1 MRPPPGGRPYLA
13 TISGEAMRLDL
24 PNTRVPIVVGIL
36 SSSTQTYSGSLATS
50 GKRGFLMSSHLG
62 SAALISTLGSST
74 LGRPTS
80 SRRLAPPQA
89 LRVTPTT
96 TRAITRRS
104 GTRTL
109 ISSLSIADSTGSI
122 LGPGLPREA
131 LLARPVGARD
141 RHPPREERRSRDG
154 RDPGDVEVGDPAALQ
169 EDGHEPA
176 RHLER
181 LPQGHRAVGTHQELL
196 RARLAV
202 EEDLVDVARVHALE
216 ALGLVHGQGEHEGHT
231 SQVGPV
237 RGEIGGWGDRDLDP
251 ASRDAHA
258 VLRVGLVLALDGD
271 EERLGESLLDALHLR
286 VAEDLLVSAEDLA
299 VIGMAEFFAL
309 AEDRELLAGQHALLL
324 AQVHVEMVAVH
335 LDDDPLH
342 GREGADHVLE
352 HEAEGGADL
361 VGDARGGGRSDRE
374 QRRQGRGGGPRKQWT
389 ADAHRRRSAG
399 SRRSRRG

>member
-1 MRPPPGGRPYLA
+1 MRPPPGGAPYLD
-13 TISGEAMRLDL
+13 TISGGAMRLDL

-74 LGRPTS
+74 RGRPTI

-89 LRVTPTT
+89 LRATATT
-96 TRAITRRS
+96 TRAMARRG
-104 GTRTL
+104 GTPML
-109 ISSLSIADSTGSI
+109 ISPLSIADSTGSI

-131 LLARPVGARD
+131 LLARAVGARD
-141 RHPPREERRSRDG
+141 RHPPREERRPRDG
-154 RDPGDVEVGDPAALQ
+154 RDPGDVEVGDAATLQ
-169 EDGHEPA
+169 ENGHEPA

-181 LPQGHRAVGTHQELL
+181 LPQGHRAVGTDEELL

-202 EEDLVDVARVHALE
+202 EEDLADMAGVHAQE
-216 ALGLVHGQGEHEGHT
+216 SLGLV
-231 SQVGPV
+231 P
-237 RGEIGGWGDRDLDP
+237 
-251 ASRDAHA
+251 
-258 VLRVGLVLALDGD
+258 ALDGD

-286 VAEDLLVSAEDLA
+286 VAQDLLVPAEDLA
-299 VIGMAEFFAL
+299 VEGMPEFPAL
-309 AEDRELLAGQHALLL
+309 AEDRELLPEQQALLL

-352 HEAEGGADL
+352 HEAEGGSDL
-361 VGDARGGGRSDRE
+361 VGDARGGS
-374 QRRQGRGGGPRKQWT
+374 PRKQWT

-399 SRRSRRG
+399 SRRSRREWPAPAPRRG

>member
-1 MRPPPGGRPYLA
+1 MRPPPGGAPYLA
-13 TISGEAMRLDL
+13 TISGEAMRLDF

-36 SSSTQTYSGSLATS
+36 SSSTQMYSGSLAMS

-74 LGRPTS
+74 LGRPAS
-80 SRRLAPPQA
+80 SRRVVAPQA

-96 TRAITRRS
+96 RRAIRRCS

-109 ISSLSIADSTGSI
+109 ISLLSIADSTGSI

-141 RHPPREERRSRDG
+141 RHPPREERRPRDG

-169 EDGHEPA
+169 ENGHEPA

-181 LPQGHRAVGTHQELL
+181 LPQGHRAVRTHQELL

-202 EEDLVDVARVHALE
+202 EQDLADVARVHALE
-216 ALGLVHGQGEHEGHT
+216 ALGLVHGQGKHEGHT
-231 SQVGPV
+231 PQVRLV
-237 RGEIGGWGDRDLDP
+237 RGEISGRGDRDLDP
-251 ASRDAHA
+251 ASGDAHA
-258 VLRVGLVLALDGD
+258 VLRLGLVFALDGD

-286 VAEDLLVSAEDLA
+286 VAEDLLVPAEDLA
-299 VIGMAEFFAL
+299 VEGMPEFPAL
-309 AEDRELLAGQHALLL
+309 AEDRELLAEQQALLL

-335 LDDDPLH
+335 LDDDALH
-342 GREGADHVLE
+342 GWKGADHLLE
-352 HEAEGGADL
+352 HEAKSGADL

-374 QRRQGRGGGPRKQWT
+374 QRRQGRDGGPRKQRT
-389 ADAHRRRSAG
+389 DDGHRRRCAG
-399 SRRSRRG
+399 S